1 MRKKISSLLFVI
13 LLSLTVCNNV
23 WAPTDQVI
31 VSVPTLTEWGM
42 MILSVLLAVS
52 AFLFVRGRKGLNSI
66 RKTPNVHCQTARA
79 ESEMALPLF

>member
-1 MRKKISSLLFVI
+1 MRKKISSFLFVI

-42 MILSVLLAVS
+42 VILSVLLAVS
-52 AFLFVRGRKGLNSI
+52 AFLFVRGRK
-66 RKTPNVHCQTARA
+66 RA
-79 ESEMALPLF
+79 